1 MMAWERDRRL
11 KEKLGYLQEL
21 EKVKNR
27 SQLWKMF
34 SRISYGLKDS
44 QLISEPENDPDEESK
59 KEFDHEESASC
70 EVKLTTA
77 AF

>member
-1 MMAWERDRRL
+1 
-11 KEKLGYLQEL
+11 
-21 EKVKNR
+21 
-27 SQLWKMF
+27 MF